1 VVSSAKGIRRR
12 IWLQNRK
19 ERAMSQVTVVAVA
32 LLIATLCTATATAVH
47 VGSAGLTARASAA
60 DEARVDLQR
69 HATELHNMALRSE
82 RQG

>member
-47 VGSAGLTARASAA
+47 VGSAGLARASAA
-60 DEARVDLQR
+60 DEARADLQR
-69 HATELHNMALRSE
+69 RATELHNMALRSE